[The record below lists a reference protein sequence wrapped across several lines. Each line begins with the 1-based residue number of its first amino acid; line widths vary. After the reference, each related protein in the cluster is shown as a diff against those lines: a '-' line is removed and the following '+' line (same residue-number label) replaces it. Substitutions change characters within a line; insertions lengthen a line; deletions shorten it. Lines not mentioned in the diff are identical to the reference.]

1 MMHNNQSALRQ
12 HAEALAILDANIAAE
27 DNPRLRDVAKRI
39 KDCILTSSPIPK
51 DLQEQYVKLASTQ
64 KQDRFGR

>member
-1 MMHNNQSALRQ
+1 MQTNQSTLRQ

-39 KDCILTSSPIPK
+39 KDCVISSRPIPK

>member
-1 MMHNNQSALRQ
+1 MANQSTPRQ
-12 HAEALAILDANIAAE
+12 YVEAIAILDANIAAE
-27 DNPRLRDVAKRI
+27 DNPRLRAVAKRI
-39 KDCILTSSPIPK
+39 KDCIITSSPIPK

>member
-1 MMHNNQSALRQ
+1 MMRNNQSALRQ

-39 KDCILTSSPIPK
+39 KDCILTSRPIPK
-51 DLQEQYVKLASTQ
+51 DIQEQYVHLASTQ

>member
-1 MMHNNQSALRQ
+1 MQTDQPSRATLL
-12 HAEALAILDANIAAE
+12 EALAILDANIMAE

-39 KDCILTSSPIPK
+39 KDCIITSRPIPK

-64 KQDRFGR
+64 SQDRFGR

>member
-1 MMHNNQSALRQ
+1 MTDQSTLRQ
-12 HAEALAILDANIAAE
+12 HAEALAILDANILAE

-39 KDCILTSSPIPK
+39 KDCIIAYRPIPK
-51 DLQEQYVKLASTQ
+51 DLQETYVKLASTQ

>member
-1 MMHNNQSALRQ
+1 MQTDQSTIRQ
-12 HAEALAILDANIAAE
+12 HAEALAILDANIMAE

-39 KDCILTSSPIPK
+39 KDCILTSRPIPK

-64 KQDRFGR
+64 EQDRFGR

>member
-1 MMHNNQSALRQ
+1 MTDQSTLRQ
-12 HAEALAILDANIAAE
+12 HAEALAILDANILAE

-39 KDCILTSSPIPK
+39 KDCIITSSPIPK
-51 DLQEQYVKLASTQ
+51 DLQEQYVKHASTQ

>member
-1 MMHNNQSALRQ
+1 MLANQSTIRQ
-12 HAEALAILDANIAAE
+12 HAEALAILDANILAE

-39 KDCILTSSPIPK
+39 KDCIITSRPIPK

>member
-1 MMHNNQSALRQ
+1 MMATNQSVLRQ
-12 HAEALAILDANIAAE
+12 HAEALAILDANIMAE

-39 KDCILTSSPIPK
+39 KDCIISSRPIPK
-51 DLQEQYVKLASTQ
+51 DLQEQYVKYASTQ

>member
-12 HAEALAILDANIAAE
+12 HAEALAILDANIMAE

-39 KDCILTSSPIPK
+39 KDCILTSRPIPK
-51 DLQEQYVKLASTQ
+51 DIQETYVHLASTQ

>member
-1 MMHNNQSALRQ
+1 MDNQSVIRQ
-12 HAEALAILDANIAAE
+12 HAEALALLDANIAAE

-39 KDCILTSSPIPK
+39 KDCIITSRPIPK

-64 KQDRFGR
+64 KQNRFGH